1 MKIILIVMKRTR
13 HLHGLAILCLMLIGW
28 IAISPVS
35 GETLQAF
42 PADTVSPEYAE
53 GFSVEYHDTYKRVTV
68 LSPWRG
74 SNETF
79 TYLLVEPGTVPP
91 DPGSGETV
99 IEIPSR
105 RFVSLSTTYLPY
117 LPILG
122 ETEALVGVEDASL
135 VNTPEIVSRINEGYV
150 RDVAGAGSG
159 MASGVDIEVL
169 IDLDPDLVMTYATGT
184 PEYDMH
190 PKLKEAGIPVVLN
203 GEYMETDPLGRAEWI
218 KFVSVFFNKEKEAN
232 EYFDRIE
239 AEYLALKDL
248 AATEEKPTVFLNNN
262 YRGTWYM
269 AGGESYVA
277 CFLSD
282 AGAGYFWADDTTTGS
297 IPLDFEV
304 VYDRALGADYWLNPG
319 TVRSMEELLA
329 EDARY
334 ADFGAV
340 GSGQVYNNNARVNDG
355 GGNDYWESGVV
366 HPEIVLKDLLKIF
379 HPDLVPDHDLVYY
392 QQLKSADDSPGDGG
406 SDLWEPFKA
415 IYRELLKIFHL
426 DLVSVCRIP
435 GAGAGR

>member
-1 MKIILIVMKRTR
+1 MRLTC
-13 HLHGLAILCLMLIGW
+13 HLHGAAILCLMLIGG

-35 GETLQAF
+35 GEALQTS

-79 TYLLVEPGTVPP
+79 TYLLVGPGTVPP
-91 DPGSGETV
+91 DLGLGETV
-99 IEIPSR
+99 IEIPAH
-105 RFVSLSTTYLPY
+105 RFVSLSTTHLPY
-117 LPILG
+117 LPILN
-122 ETEALVGVEDASL
+122 ETDALVGVENARL
-135 VNTPEIVSRINEGYV
+135 VNTPEVVGRIDEGYV

-159 MASGVDIEVL
+159 MAGADLELL
-169 IDLDPDLVMTYATGT
+169 IDLDPDLVMTYATGS
-184 PEYDMH
+184 PEYDTY
-190 PKLKEAGIPVVLN
+190 PKFREAGIPVVLN

-218 KFVSVFFNKEKEAN
+218 KFVSVFFDKEREAN

-248 AATEEKPTVFLNNN
+248 AAPEEKPTVFLNNN

-277 CFLSD
+277 RFLSD
-282 AGAGYFWADDTTTGS
+282 AGAEYLWADDPTTGS

-319 TVRSMEELLA
+319 TARSMEELLA

-340 GSGQVYNNNARVNDG
+340 RSGQVYNNNALLNDG
-355 GGNDYWESGVV
+355 GGNDYWESGVA

-379 HPDLVPDHDLVYY
+379 HPELVPDHSLVYY
-392 QQLKSADDSPGDGG
+392 QQLKSADDSRID
-406 SDLWEPFKA
+406 SENDLWEPFRT
-415 IYRELLKIFHL
+415 IYRELVNYLRL
-426 DLVSVCRIP
+426 
-435 GAGAGR
+435 

>member
-1 MKIILIVMKRTR
+1 MKHIFCLRGTAM
-13 HLHGLAILCLMLIGW
+13 LFLCLILVGG

-35 GETLQAF
+35 GEALPSS
-42 PADTVSPEYAE
+42 PADTVSPRYAE
-53 GFSVEYHDTYKRVTV
+53 GFDVEYHDTYKLVTV
-68 LSPWRG
+68 LNPWQG
-74 SNETF
+74 SSETF

-91 DPGSGETV
+91 SLGLGETV
-99 IEIPSR
+99 IEIPAH

-122 ETEALVGVEDASL
+122 ETDALVGVENTRMVS
-135 VNTPEIVSRINEGYV
+135 TPEVVRRIDEGYV

-159 MASGVDIEVL
+159 MASGLDLEVL
-169 IDLDPDLVMTYATGT
+169 IDLDPDLVMTYATGS

-190 PKLKEAGIPVVLN
+190 PKLKEAGISVVLN

-218 KFVSVFFNKEKEAN
+218 KFASVFFDKEREAN

-239 AEYLALKDL
+239 AEYLTLKDL

-277 CFLSD
+277 RFLSD
-282 AGAGYFWADDTTTGS
+282 AGADYLWADDSTTGS

-319 TVRSMEELLA
+319 TAQSMEELLA

-334 ADFGAV
+334 TDFGAAR
-340 GSGQVYNNNARVNDG
+340 SGRIYNNNALVNDG

-366 HPEIVLKDLLKIF
+366 HPEIILKDLLKIF
-379 HPDLVPDHDLVYY
+379 HPDLVPDHSLVYY
-392 QQLKSADDSPGDGG
+392 QQLDYVDPRIDGG
-406 SDLWEPFKA
+406 SDIWEPFRT
-415 IYRELLKIFHL
+415 IYREILKFFHL
-426 DLVSVCRIP
+426 DLASICWTS
-435 GAGAGR
+435 GAGW

>member
-1 MKIILIVMKRTR
+1 MKHIFYLRGTAM
-13 HLHGLAILCLMLIGW
+13 LFLCLMLIGG

-35 GETLQAF
+35 GETL
-42 PADTVSPEYAE
+42 PPSLADTVSPEYAE
-53 GFSVEYHDTYKRVTV
+53 GFDVEYHDTYKLVTV
-68 LSPWRG
+68 LNPWQG

-79 TYLLVEPGTVPP
+79 TYLLVKPGTVPP
-91 DPGSGETV
+91 DLGLGETV
-99 IEIPSR
+99 IEIPAH

-122 ETEALVGVEDASL
+122 ETDALVGVENTRMVS
-135 VNTPEIVSRINEGYV
+135 TPEVVRRIDEGYV

-159 MASGVDIEVL
+159 MASGLDLEVL
-169 IDLDPDLVMTYATGT
+169 IDLDPDLVMTYATGS

-190 PKLKEAGIPVVLN
+190 PKLREAGIPVVLN

-218 KFVSVFFNKEKEAN
+218 KFVSVFFDKEREAN

-262 YRGTWYM
+262 YRGIWYM

-277 CFLSD
+277 RFLSD
-282 AGAGYFWADDTTTGS
+282 AGADYLWADDSTTGS

-319 TVRSMEELLA
+319 TAQSMEELLA

-334 ADFGAV
+334 ADFDAAR
-340 GSGQVYNNNARVNDG
+340 SGRIYNNNALVNDG

-366 HPEIVLKDLLKIF
+366 HPEIILNDLLKIL
-379 HPDLVPDHDLVYY
+379 HPDLVPDHSLVYY
-392 QQLKSADDSPGDGG
+392 QQLEYVDPRIDGG
-406 SDLWEPFKA
+406 SDIWGPFRA
-415 IYRELLKIFHL
+415 IYRELLKFFHL
-426 DLVSVCRIP
+426 DLVSIYRTS
-435 GAGAGR
+435 GAGW